1 MLRARRPILTL
12 ASTAALVLLAAAC
25 NDSGSSS
32 PTEPGGFEPQTA
44 SIEGDVLSGG
54 APMAGVE
61 VTVDGAASAA
71 STDGAGRFQL
81 TGVPSGDRVLSFET
95 GAARASLVVPK
106 VVSGERIELSVS
118 LAGSR
123 AQVRAIRRTAPGAG
137 ALALSFSP
145 DVWNLNGAGSSGQVQ
160 AFVRGTGYDSIDA
173 GTVLL
178 FGDDPTLPPLAP
190 RRSAVEGDHLK
201 ATFGRADAL
210 ALLPDPQ
217 PGEIRLLRL
226 EFVQNGVPVA
236 LTGSITI
243 APDAEPGTGPLRV
256 SIQPD
261 SWNLNWAQSSGTVS
275 AKIEGAGF
283 DQIDPSSIVLVGTDP
298 LVPALVPLRSE
309 RKGNHVR
316 ATFAKPAALATLDT
330 PTVGESHLM
339 AVEFLLGGAPGSLTD
354 TVQIVGN

>member
-1 MLRARRPILTL
+1 MTRIRTL
-12 ASTAALVLLAAAC
+12 QLALAAGSLAVLLVAC
-25 NDSGSSS
+25 SEGSGSS
-32 PTEPGGFEPQTA
+32 PTDPGAFEPTGA
-44 SIEGDVLSGG
+44 SIEGNVTSGG
-54 APMAGVE
+54 APMADVE
-61 VTVDGAASAA
+61 VAVDGRAGAVR
-71 STDGAGRFQL
+71 TDGAGRFQL
-81 TGVPSGDRVLSFET
+81 SGVAPGDRVLSFVT
-95 GAARASLVVPK
+95 GAARASLAVPK

-118 LAGSR
+118 LAGSQV
-123 AQVRAIRRTAPGAG
+123 QVRAIHRTAPGAG
-137 ALALSFSP
+137 ALTLSFSP

-173 GTVLL
+173 GTALL

-217 PGEIRLLRL
+217 PGEIRVLRL
-226 EFVQNGVPVA
+226 EFVQNGAPVA

-256 SIQPD
+256 SLQPD
-261 SWNLNWAQSSGTVS
+261 GWNLNWAQSSGTVS

-283 DQIDPSSIVLVGTDP
+283 EQIDPGSIVLVGTDP
-298 LVPALVPLRSE
+298 LAAPLVPLRSE
-309 RKGNHVR
+309 RKGHHLR
-316 ATFAKPAALATLDT
+316 ATFAKPAALATLET
-330 PTVGESHLM
+330 PAVGESHLV

-354 TVQIVGN
+354 TVRIVGN